1 MSKRTGNTSVSSTG
15 IQSLESKSAVHRP
28 PQASTQESTL
38 SFGDVLR
45 KYRLLKKQLSQ
56 SLLTFWEF
64 PETRSSTGRATKR
77 DPTFLR
83 FRRFVYIWTFLYM
96 SCSASLGIPSHI
108 SPRAKL
114 PFWMAIG
121 NSALSTRMLLPRWST
136 RCWKKNKTPATA
148 TSSTTFLCFR
158 WNPHLLPLVL
168 AALSQTHRQS
178 TYL

>member
-45 KYRLLKKQLSQ
+45 KYRLLKKATLPELADLLGVSRNTIINWESDKTRPDISAIQTLCLHLDIPLYELFGITGDTKSHLSARETSLLDGYRQLSTVNQ
-56 SLLTFWEF
+56 NVVTAMVDKMLE
-64 PETRSSTGRATKR
+64 EEQNA
-77 DPTFLR
+77 
-83 FRRFVYIWTFLYM
+83 
-96 SCSASLGIPSHI
+96 C
-108 SPRAKL
+108 
-114 PFWMAIG
+114 
-121 NSALSTRMLLPRWST
+121 NSYLINSFS
-136 RCWKKNKTPATA
+136 
-148 TSSTTFLCFR
+148 
-158 WNPHLLPLVL
+158 LLPLVL

>member
-1 MSKRTGNTSVSSTG
+1 MSKRTGNASVSSTG

-45 KYRLLKKQLSQ
+45 KYRLLKKATLPE
-56 SLLTFWEF
+56 L

-83 FRRFVYIWTFLYM
+83 FRRSVYIWTFLYM

-121 NSALSTRMLLPRWST
+121 NSALSTRMLLPLWST

-158 WNPHLLPLVL
+158 WNPRLLPLVL